1 MNCNNIETFYREW
14 HRMCDSFVCED
25 SWNCPLQSKEVVSV
39 CTRCTSD
46 VFLSPTEAVKAV
58 QEWSDKHPRQI
69 DWTKVPV
76 NTLVQVTN
84 DHECEIWIDRYFCG
98 YIPQGER
105 GKYITYSEGKRREN
119 ATDIGKWHHCKLP
132 PNVDPTPYLEGE

>member
-1 MNCNNIETFYREW
+1 MNCNITVNYFKEKF
-14 HRMCDSFVCED
+14 RMCSGTNCE
-25 SWNCPLQSKEVVSV
+25 NCLLGSNENGKNTH
-39 CTRCTSD
+39 CTN
-46 VFLSPTEAVKAV
+46 FEKLYPEEAVKAV

-84 DHECEIWIDRYFCG
+84 DSECEVWLNRYFCG

-105 GKYITYSEGKRREN
+105 GKYITYGEGKRREN
-119 ATDIGKWHHCKLP
+119 ATDVGKWHHCRLA
-132 PNVDPTPYLEGE
+132 PNVDSAPYLEGE

>member
-1 MNCNNIETFYREW
+1 MNCNITVNYFKEKF
-14 HRMCDSFVCED
+14 RMCSGTYCE
-25 SWNCPLQSKEVVSV
+25 NCSLGSHENSKYTD
-39 CTRCTSD
+39 CTN
-46 VFLSPTEAVKAV
+46 FEKLYPEEAIKIV

-84 DHECEIWIDRYFCG
+84 DHDCETWVDRYFCG

-105 GKYITYSEGKRREN
+105 GKYITYNQGKRSEN
-119 ATDIGKWHHCKLP
+119 ATDIGKWHYCKLP